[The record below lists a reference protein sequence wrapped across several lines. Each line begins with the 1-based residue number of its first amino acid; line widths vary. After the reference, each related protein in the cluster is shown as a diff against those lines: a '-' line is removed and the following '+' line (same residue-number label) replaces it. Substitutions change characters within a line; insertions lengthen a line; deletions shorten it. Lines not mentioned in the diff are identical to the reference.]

1 MAPCVQ
7 WPPHILATLLRRP
20 TSQCVQGPHI
30 IAALLHH
37 PTSPRA
43 QWATHTRRR
52 KATRQTH
59 PHTSAGA
66 RRRTVA
72 PPSPPPS
79 PGETQRRVS
88 ISLQIPAFF
97 RQHRQKIPSH
107 HRRSTAAHSSAAPS
121 TVAPPS
127 PPPYPGETQRRVSI
141 SLHIPAIFRQIRRK
155 IPSRHRRSTAA
166 HGGAAPSRQ
175 NPRRRV
181 SQAHTSPPRSRNDSM
196 KWASRARH
204 GPVPSPPK
212 EPPPPKD
219 TNEHLA
225 I

>member
-1 MAPCVQ
+1 MKTIFFLKGSACWPPRILAALLRRQRVHVCNGPQFIGGGGHRSMAPCVQ

-30 IAALLHH
+30 IAALLHQ
-37 PTSPRA
+37 PTSPRV

-107 HRRSTAAHSSAAPS
+107 HRRSTAAH
-121 TVAPPS
+121 
-127 PPPYPGETQRRVSI
+127 
-141 SLHIPAIFRQIRRK
+141 
-155 IPSRHRRSTAA
+155 
-166 HGGAAPSRQ
+166 GGAAPSRQ

>member
-1 MAPCVQ
+1 MKIIFFLKGSACWPPRILAALLRRQRVHVCNGPQFIGGGGHRSMAPCVQ

-37 PTSPRA
+37 PTSPRV

-88 ISLQIPAFF
+88 ISL
-97 RQHRQKIPSH
+97 
-107 HRRSTAAHSSAAPS
+107 
-121 TVAPPS
+121 
-127 PPPYPGETQRRVSI
+127 
-141 SLHIPAIFRQIRRK
+141 HIPAIFRQIRQK
-155 IPSRHRRSTAA
+155 IPSHHRRSTAA

>member
-37 PTSPRA
+37 PTSPRV

-72 PPSPPPS
+72 PPS
-79 PGETQRRVS
+79 
-88 ISLQIPAFF
+88 
-97 RQHRQKIPSH
+97 
-107 HRRSTAAHSSAAPS
+107 
-121 TVAPPS
+121 
-127 PPPYPGETQRRVSI
+127 PGETQRRVSI

-181 SQAHTSPPRSRNDSM
+181 SHAHTSPPRSRNDSM

>member
-37 PTSPRA
+37 PTSPRV

-72 PPSPPPS
+72 PPS

-155 IPSRHRRSTAA
+155 FRRATAGA
-166 HGGAAPSRQ
+166 RRPMAAPPLPVKTRVAVCPKPTH
-175 NPRRRV
+175 PRRGRGM
-181 SQAHTSPPRSRNDSM
+181 TR
-196 KWASRARH
+196 
-204 GPVPSPPK
+204 
-212 EPPPPKD
+212 
-219 TNEHLA
+219 
-225 I
+225 

>member
-7 WPPHILATLLRRP
+7 WPPHILAALLHRP
-20 TSQCVQGPHI
+20 ASQCVQGPHI
-30 IAALLHH
+30 NAALLHH
-37 PTSPRA
+37 TTSPRV
-43 QWATHTRRR
+43 QWATHPRRR
-52 KATRQTH
+52 KATSHTH
-59 PHTSAGA
+59 PHNSAGA
-66 RRRTVA
+66 RQRTVA

-79 PGETQRRVS
+79 AGETQRRVS
-88 ISLQIPAFF
+88 ISLQIPAIF
-97 RQHRQKIPSH
+97 RQIRQKIPSH
-107 HRRSTAAHSSAAPS
+107 
-121 TVAPPS
+121 
-127 PPPYPGETQRRVSI
+127 
-141 SLHIPAIFRQIRRK
+141 
-155 IPSRHRRSTAA
+155 HRRSTAA